1 MKKKIYADNAATTK
15 LSENV
20 FDKMKNYLLD
30 DFSNP
35 SQPYSFS
42 RSSKNAL
49 KEARSK
55 IASCI
60 GAKQEE
66 IFFTSGGSE
75 SDNWAIK
82 CFGET
87 SNNKVIIT
95 SCIEHYA
102 ILNSC
107 EDERK
112 KGVQILFIP
121 VDSNGLVD
129 LEELEKCLIKYQAC
143 NVLVSIMTAN
153 NEIGTIEPIYEI
165 SKLCHKYGALF
176 HTDAV
181 QAMGHIKID
190 VNTLGVD
197 MLSAS
202 AHKFNGPRGIG
213 FLYIRNGTPITP
225 FVNGGS
231 QENGKRAGT
240 ENVPAIVGMS
250 YALEESISK
259 MEETTQMLSKMEA
272 KFIDTLKNNNVDFIR
287 NGYINNHLPGLI
299 NVSIKNTSGELLL
312 HRLDLM
318 GYYIST
324 GSACDGK
331 KNQVSHVIKS
341 IKVDNNYA
349 EGTIRISFGRMNQV
363 SDAEELAIALVQI
376 LK

>member
-1 MKKKIYADNAATTK
+1 MKKTIYADNAATTK

-20 FDKMKNYLLD
+20 FDKMKKYLLD
-30 DFSNP
+30 DFGNP
-35 SQPYSFS
+35 SQSYSFS
-42 RSSKNAL
+42 RGSKKAL
-49 KEARSK
+49 KEARLR

-60 GAKQEE
+60 GARQEE

-82 CFGET
+82 CFGKI
-87 SNNKVIIT
+87 SDKKVIIT
-95 SCIEHYA
+95 SCIEHHA

-107 EDERK
+107 EEERK
-112 KGVQILFIP
+112 KGAQILFIS
-121 VDSNGLVD
+121 VDDDGIVN
-129 LEELEKCLIKYQAC
+129 LEELEKCLIKHQTS

-165 SKLCHKYGALF
+165 SKICHKYGALF

-181 QAMGHIKID
+181 QAIGHVQID
-190 VNTLGVD
+190 VSKLGVD

-202 AHKFNGPRGIG
+202 AHKFNGPKGIG
-213 FLYIRNGTPITP
+213 FLYIREGTQIAS

-250 YALEESISK
+250 YALEESILK

-272 KFIDTLKNNNVDFIR
+272 KFISTLKDNNVDFLR
-287 NGYINNHLPGLI
+287 NGDINNHLPGLI
-299 NVSIKNTSGELLL
+299 NVSIKNMSGELLL

-341 IKVDNNYA
+341 IKVDNDYA

-363 SDAEELAIALVQI
+363 SDAEEIAMALVHV